1 MTGMAEYVGRGLQ
14 ILGVLGAFGSGSF
27 ALFLLMWFQ
36 PHDINSVRMYIAYV
50 YITLFAVLIPAAE
63 LNLMQHRHL
72 VRFSRFM
79 LSHVGRAFMYV
90 FMGGLLLGQQVGG
103 WVVGVYMIALGV
115 LNLFAAP
122 FTKNSAEVSTT
133 GGMA

>member
-1 MTGMAEYVGRGLQ
+1 MSGKAEYVARGLQ
-14 ILGVLGAFGSGSF
+14 ILGVLGAFSSGSF
-27 ALFLLMWFQ
+27 ALYLLMWYK
-36 PHDINSVRMYIAYV
+36 PHDINTVRMYIAYV

-63 LNLMQHRHL
+63 LNFMQHRHL

-79 LSHVGRAFMYV
+79 LSHVGRAFMYI

-122 FTKNSAEVSTT
+122 FIEKSSDMTT
-133 GGMA
+133 TSNMV